1 MIFSIIIGILGLGVV
16 VFVHELGHLLGAKA
30 VGIEVEAFS
39 LGWGKKLIGRTW
51 KGTEYRL
58 SLLPLGGYCKMK
70 GEKLLQGAL
79 ERGEDTIPREPGT
92 LFGVSPAR
100 RIFTYLAGPLGNFLF
115 SILILA
121 LVWQIGFT
129 TYTYSN
135 KIVVTDDYPFLASE
149 LPSPAGAA
157 GLMTGDIIL
166 EVEGRPIGHFDDFRE
181 AVAPHPEKPLSL
193 LVQRGSEKLTFT
205 VTPELTPSTG
215 AGRVGV
221 SAWIEPVLEA
231 VEPGS
236 AADLGGLKGGDRI
249 LSVNGRTV
257 NHQLDLVEVLQ
268 AGPERLIVQAERSG
282 EIRELTVIPHYNDEG
297 QGALGIGFRGIE
309 VESPRVN
316 PLQALTKGAKETV
329 SNLVLSVTGL
339 LNLPKSGVDVKE
351 AVSGPIRITYYVGQV
366 ASQGFSVG
374 FQQGITSFLRFLS
387 FISVALFFMN
397 LLPIPLLDGG
407 MIVAN
412 LFEGITRRPLR
423 PRPFYWFQMVGFFL
437 LLMLILFTTYSD
449 ILFLIGQ

>member
-1 MIFSIIIGILGLGVV
+1 M
-16 VFVHELGHLLGAKA
+16 
-30 VGIEVEAFS
+30 
-39 LGWGKKLIGRTW
+39 
-51 KGTEYRL
+51 
-58 SLLPLGGYCKMK
+58 
-70 GEKLLQGAL
+70 
-79 ERGEDTIPREPGT
+79 
-92 LFGVSPAR
+92 
-100 RIFTYLAGPLGNFLF
+100 
-115 SILILA
+115 
-121 LVWQIGFT
+121 
-129 TYTYSN
+129 
-135 KIVVTDDYPFLASE
+135 
-149 LPSPAGAA
+149 
-157 GLMTGDIIL
+157 
-166 EVEGRPIGHFDDFRE
+166 
-181 AVAPHPEKPLSL
+181 
-193 LVQRGSEKLTFT
+193 
-205 VTPELTPSTG
+205 
-215 AGRVGV
+215 
-221 SAWIEPVLEA
+221 
-231 VEPGS
+231 
-236 AADLGGLKGGDRI
+236 
-249 LSVNGRTV
+249 
-257 NHQLDLVEVLQ
+257 EVLQ

-412 LFEGITRRPLR
+412 LFEGDYQAAFTAP
-423 PRPFYWFQMVGFFL
+423 PL
-437 LLMLILFTTYSD
+437 LLVPNGWFFPAPYVNIVHNLQRYPVPHRSIEETGKGHYD
-449 ILFLIGQ
+449 DYLFL